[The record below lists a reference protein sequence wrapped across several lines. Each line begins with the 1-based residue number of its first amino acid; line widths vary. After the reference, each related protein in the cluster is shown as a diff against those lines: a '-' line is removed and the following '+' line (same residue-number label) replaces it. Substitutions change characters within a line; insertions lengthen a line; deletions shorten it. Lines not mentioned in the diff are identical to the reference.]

1 MAVHCRID
9 KNTERQIMDF
19 GDGSKEYVKM
29 EVFVL
34 VADANTLAA
43 AKIVQGKSSLYAA
56 DAKPPANVLADALV
70 AAGHGMGE

>member
-1 MAVHCRID
+1 MSAATIL
-9 KNTERQIMDF
+9 
-19 GDGSKEYVKM
+19 
-29 EVFVL
+29 EVVSYTGEDADMQKTPRVRVVL
-34 VADANTLAA
+34 DMSAEDANTLAA